1 MIFFKRAS
9 SLCPSAFPPCHYIVS
24 LHLKKAHWP
33 QLRHSTT
40 PYSFRFIGLQSFWAS
55 KRWGESPPSLLV
67 IISGIR
73 SGVKVYVQKTR
84 PGRSPEQELIALRT
98 LMINQAGRCLL
109 IGINRCD
116 TMGHMKTITIR
127 ELHLATGRWS
137 GGQRTGGVCDRTRRL
152 VAKIVPASPLPA
164 KPFFADPKFTPAFLA
179 DRKHLRGGT
188 DSTQAISEE
197 RNREV
202 L

>member
-1 MIFFKRAS
+1 
-9 SLCPSAFPPCHYIVS
+9 
-24 LHLKKAHWP
+24 
-33 QLRHSTT
+33 
-40 PYSFRFIGLQSFWAS
+40 
-55 KRWGESPPSLLV
+55 LLV

-73 SGVKVYVQKTR
+73 SGVKAYGQKTR
-84 PGRSPEQELIALRT
+84 PGRCPERELIALRT
-98 LMINQAGRCLL
+98 WMINQAGRCLL

-116 TMGHMKTITIR
+116 TMSHMKTITIR
-127 ELHLATGRWS
+127 ELHQATGRWVRRAS
-137 GGQRTGGVCDRTRRL
+137 AGEVYVTERGRL

-179 DRKHLRGGT
+179 NRKYLRGGT